1 MKILMKVNLII
12 NNYKPL
18 KTINMYN
25 YKEEKTVQLNV
36 IETIHFDK
44 HENNINI
51 GYQINFETHWIT
63 IDLNAYLELTKKNLR
78 NKAKKIL
85 IKKINNL

>member
-1 MKILMKVNLII
+1 
-12 NNYKPL
+12 
-18 KTINMYN
+18 MYN
-25 YKEEKTVQLNV
+25 YKEEKIVQLNV
-36 IETIHFDK
+36 IETIHFDE

-51 GYQINFETHWIT
+51 GYQINFETHWIA

-78 NKAKKIL
+78 NEAKEIL